1 VLGREDEVVVLGRE
15 EEVTVL
21 GGGRG
26 DAGGGGRVEQ
36 RGYDGWKI
44 EMRERRENPLV

>member
-1 VLGREDEVVVLGRE
+1 MRSLCWEERRRSPCWEVVGE
-15 EEVTVL
+15 MQEA
-21 GGGRG
+21 
-26 DAGGGGRVEQ
+26 AGEVEQ